1 MKKETLDFPQS
12 FTIKII
18 VENILTDRENRE
30 NIEKILLSE
39 DITGSNWS
47 TKLSK
52 EGKYLSYNVGVIVN
66 DKEQMDRL
74 YGKMKDLPAIK
85 YAI

>member
-1 MKKETLDFPQS
+1 MNRESLDFPQS

-18 VENILTDRENRE
+18 VENILTDRENRK
-30 NIEKILLSE
+30 NIEAVLMSE
-39 DITGSNWS
+39 NMKGSDWS

-52 EGKYLSYNVGVIVN
+52 EGKFLSYNVGVTVV
-66 DKEQMDRL
+66 DKNQMGRL
-74 YGKMKDLPAIK
+74 YGKIKDISHIK